1 MNPTKLESKTA
12 DRPGKKAHEYNGVYT
27 RLD

>member
-1 MNPTKLESKTA
+1 MNLTKLESKTA
-12 DRPGKKAHEYNGVYT
+12 DRPGKREHEHNGVYT